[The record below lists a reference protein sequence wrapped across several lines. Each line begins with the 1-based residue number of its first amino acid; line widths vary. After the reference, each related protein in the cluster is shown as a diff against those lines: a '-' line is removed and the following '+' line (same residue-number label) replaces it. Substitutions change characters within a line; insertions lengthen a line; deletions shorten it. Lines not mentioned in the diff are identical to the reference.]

1 MVGFLV
7 SVGFG
12 DSDDW
17 VLGEIV
23 GEAVGVELCVTL
35 RVGEAEGTCSI
46 GWSGELK
53 IDPSQIIAINPP
65 MADSDPRFSLTSIN
79 LREAKAFFS

>member
-1 MVGFLV
+1 ML

-23 GEAVGVELCVTL
+23 GEAVGVTLCVTVW
-35 RVGEAEGTCSI
+35 VGEAEVTCST

-65 MADSDPRFSLTSIN
+65 MAESDPRFSLTSIN